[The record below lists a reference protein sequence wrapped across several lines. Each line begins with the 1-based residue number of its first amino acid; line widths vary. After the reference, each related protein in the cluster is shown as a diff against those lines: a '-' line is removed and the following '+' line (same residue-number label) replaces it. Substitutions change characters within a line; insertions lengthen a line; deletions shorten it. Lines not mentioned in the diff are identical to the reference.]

1 MKKLF
6 INGDSFSAPQKD
18 IKVYADYLAEKLQ
31 IEVVNYAVPGSS
43 NARIIRT
50 TIDFIIENGYD
61 YYFVLALSYVNRH
74 ETWATWLEDKT
85 WAIMSNLNKNS
96 NIKLITED
104 FVVDSILQNNLLH
117 KQDFLTRNSNKEI
130 VYLYKDLW
138 LLKELLQ
145 KNNSKYLFFSG
156 APNINLPDIEW
167 WVLNNLFTVRE
178 LKKDKNYIDIFEFN
192 LPKWA
197 QEHNLPVNETK
208 HLEESAHE
216 KLADFLITNYLNLE

>member
-6 INGDSFSAPQKD
+6 INGDSFSAPQKNH
-18 IKVYADYLAEKLQ
+18 KVYGDYLAEKLQ
-31 IEVVNYAVPGSS
+31 VDVINYAMPGSS

-50 TIDFIIENGYD
+50 TVDFIIENGYD
-61 YYFVLALSYVNRH
+61 YCFILALSYVNRH

-104 FVVDSILQNNLLH
+104 FVVDTLLRNSSLH

-138 LLKELLQ
+138 LLKELLK

-156 APNINLPDIEW
+156 APNINSPDVEW
-167 WVLNNLFTVRE
+167 WVLNELYTVRE
-178 LKKDKNYIDIFEFN
+178 LKKDENYIDIFEFN
-192 LPKWA
+192 MPKWA
-197 QEHNLPVNETK
+197 EENNLLINETK

-216 KLADFLITNYLNLE
+216 KFADFLIQNYINL